1 VKGWLRK
8 REAWVVVSDKFQH
21 ATSVAPFTS
30 AHTKPQDPTPHR
42 GWRPCLY
49 QGIWGFLPLFCPS
62 ADPDWLCGQV
72 KWPKVPFCKRIL
84 PVHPHRL
91 IHEHW
96 CAARML
102 TSFSLLVIQRCIPHR
117 RTQCKV
123 TCTNEHT
130 WEAVPVRGA
139 PPSNQCARIV
149 YVHASKPEVRR
160 EGYRFSSDRR
170 REGDFSSPLD

>member
-1 VKGWLRK
+1 MRQVLLRLL
-8 REAWVVVSDKFQH
+8 
-21 ATSVAPFTS
+21 
-30 AHTKPQDPTPHR
+30 AHT
-42 GWRPCLY
+42 
-49 QGIWGFLPLFCPS
+49 PS
-62 ADPDWLCGQV
+62 PRIQHHTEAGDLAYTREFGASCHSSAPVQILTGCAGQV

-123 TCTNEHT
+123 TCTKEHT

-139 PPSNQCARIV
+139 PLSNQCARIM
-149 YVHASKPEVRR
+149 YVHASEPEVRR
-160 EGYRFSSDRR
+160 EGYCFSSDRR
-170 REGDFSSPLD
+170 REGNFSSPLD